1 LPRIAKIPLERSR
14 ANEFYRVLS
23 EGEEEMRE
31 AERLRELEKLG
42 RPANYDLLARDEKL
56 RIDAKLRHLE
66 AT

>member
-1 LPRIAKIPLERSR
+1 MQRLDFVSFKSRITRTGISLPIGKS
-14 ANEFYRVLS
+14 
-23 EGEEEMRE
+23 
-31 AERLRELEKLG
+31 LRELEKLG